1 MISAMLKAMILLS
14 LAAVSSAS
22 PSVSTGQSV
31 FSTATNGTDAKV
43 NVTLYVM
50 SRCPDAVCFPYVQQE
65 MLMVALVRKCL

>member
-1 MISAMLKAMILLS
+1 MLKSVILLA

-22 PSVSTGQSV
+22 PLVSTGQSV

-50 SRCPDAVCFPYVQQE
+50 SRCPDAVCFS
-65 MLMVALVRKCL
+65 